1 MKLFIAIV
9 GLAAF
14 GFRVNA
20 QTNMVEDQTNWPFG
34 NYVNSSTNNPE
45 TNNLPDSSYWY
56 SGTAS
61 IYNGTNGALV
71 IAPIAGG
78 SSFTCWTYYAP
89 PNAPV
94 TIRPGYTLQMT
105 LNFTDYGT
113 APSNN
118 SRGLRIGLLY
128 SGANQATNTGTAPG
142 ANVVG
147 YVQQMNYG
155 TVFSEAP
162 LQTDAD
168 TNQNQIGSL
177 FSTTGVFAKIGDN
190 GGGNTNDAGF
200 ADGIPYTMVMSIA
213 EKNTNSVNIT
223 TTFLGSTLTNGM
235 ITQTV
240 TDTNYCYTNFDTF
253 CFRPAAGDEAATNF
267 TFTSFEVETF
277 PTPASGSFTTLVQHF
292 PTNTIVLSWNSTQG
306 STYTIYRTNDIA
318 APLTNWTQITTAF
331 PSGGAAGGTIYY
343 TDKPSGLLEFYKISS
358 P

>member
-1 MKLFIAIV
+1 MKLFYLTILGVVA
-9 GLAAF
+9 LSLSAK
-14 GFRVNA
+14 A
-20 QTNMVEDQTNWPFG
+20 QTNIIEDQTNWPFG
-34 NYVNSSTNNPE
+34 NYVNTNNIQ
-45 TNNLPDSSYWY
+45 TNNLPNSSFWY
-56 SGTAS
+56 SGTSA
-61 IYNGTNGALV
+61 IFNGTNGTLV
-71 IAPIAGG
+71 CGPIAAG

-94 TIRPGYTLQMT
+94 TLSPGHTLQMT
-105 LNFTDYGT
+105 LNFMDYGT

-128 SGANQATNTGTAPG
+128 SGANQSTNTGTAPG

-155 TVFSEAP
+155 NVFSEAP
-162 LQTDAD
+162 LQTVAD
-168 TNQNQIGSL
+168 TNLNQIGSI
-177 FSTTGVFAKIGDN
+177 FSTSGVFAKIGSN

-200 ADGIPYTMVMSIA
+200 ADGVPYTMVMSIA
-213 EKNTNSVNIT
+213 EKSTNSINIT
-223 TTFLGSTLTNGM
+223 TTFIGSTLTNGT

-277 PTPASGSFTTLVQHF
+277 PTPASGPFVASVQRF
-292 PTNTIVLSWNSTQG
+292 PPNTIVLSWNSTQG
-306 STYTIYRTNDIA
+306 STYTIYRTNNIA
-318 APLTNWTQITTAF
+318 ASLPAWTQITAGF

-343 TDKPSGLLEFYKISS
+343 TDKPSGSLEFYKISS